1 MSGDALGGGVMVA
14 IAAALWVVYLMPT
27 WSRRRQYLATERNAI
42 RLQQTLRILAE
53 TATVPQQVHLEANAR
68 AVAAQRKLLAEKE
81 QEARA
86 EAKAAEEAAR
96 AARRAAAAARAA
108 EAARVAAESRRAAA
122 QLPAAATLQRVRRGR
137 MLSSVLLLAGVFLTL
152 LGVPA
157 VVQAGAWTA
166 SAVGIALVAASF
178 WALSRLARTA
188 RSARVVKVAPVVATV
203 EPQRFEPVQLEE
215 TPAETHTWT
224 PQPLPRPLYL
234 SRGTIAQTAMASVD
248 AAAKLRRAAAEAEI
262 ARRAAEI
269 AAEKSPEVT
278 PLARPAA
285 ARSDSDSVAQSTSRF
300 ASMGIVGDTT
310 PGISD
315 LDAVLRQRRA
325 AG

>member
-1 MSGDALGGGVMVA
+1 MVA

-53 TATVPQQVHLEANAR
+53 TATVPQAVHLEANAR

-96 AARRAAAAARAA
+96 AARRAAAATRAA
-108 EAARVAAESRRAAA
+108 EAARLAAETRRTSA
-122 QLPAAATLQRVRRGR
+122 QLPGAVTLQRVRRGR
-137 MLSSVLLLAGVFLTL
+137 MLSSLILLAGLFTAILGIPAL
-152 LGVPA
+152 L
-157 VVQAGAWTA
+157 QAGAWTG
-166 SAVGIALVAASF
+166 SVIGMALIAASL

-188 RSARVVKVAPVVATV
+188 RSARVVRVAPVVATV
-203 EPQRFEPVQLEE
+203 EAPRFEPVQLEE

-248 AAAKLRRAAAEAEI
+248 AAAELRRAAAESEI

-269 AAEKSPEVT
+269 AAEKAPEVT
-278 PLARPAA
+278 PLPRPAA
-285 ARSDSDSVAQSTSRF
+285 RSAAAPAAAPSRF
-300 ASMGIVGDTT
+300 ASMGIVGDTA
-310 PGISD
+310 PGMSD
-315 LDAVLRQRRA
+315 LDAVLRRRRA